1 MFPPSERRTG
11 QLRGLAPH
19 YLFPESSCLTAQTG
33 MGLETFLRTLS
44 SLSSPEIPVD
54 HASLRLEQWPWSKNN
69 LRHQHLNLNTGRK
82 WNGSNG
88 NCLPQWQCLLRPRSS
103 GQSPYQGSS
112 GHVHVQ
118 SKLSVSMESFVI
130 ICEFEPLVSMARI
143 LSYIINYMN
152 PL

>member
-1 MFPPSERRTG
+1 MEWQQWQLSSTMAMFV
-11 QLRGLAPH
+11 
-19 YLFPESSCLTAQTG
+19 
-33 MGLETFLRTLS
+33 ETSFLRPIT
-44 SLSSPEIPVD
+44 IPGYISTSRND
-54 HASLRLEQWPWSKNN
+54 DLD
-69 LRHQHLNLNTGRK
+69 
-82 WNGSNG
+82 
-88 NCLPQWQCLLRPRSS
+88 
-103 GQSPYQGSS
+103 SS